1 MERSDRFPFTELPE
15 ALVEEMLS
23 KSELVGDQ
31 LYDTFKEIQNNKT
44 KMRKQLQ
51 EQNILKQDTEV
62 GYPGIPTTCGV
73 DGSYAVEKLLATD
86 FAACAAV
93 AIEGLTPPSEKR
105 YEKRYWEKPHHRV
118 FIHPEK
124 HNLDTGTV
132 IRGLMMEMELELAAK
147 APHDIVFL
155 DGSLTTP
162 LIYANQAINKMLEWV
177 NEGTQT
183 EVGKEL
189 EERFRKF
196 LEDYK
201 TILESLRTDKLWV
214 SMPKYTTRRELG
226 KKLSWSAHYDDR
238 AILTTILSPGEFT
251 SPVPLEEP
259 LQPWHLRLPFKNKE
273 LERLK
278 DEVIISAIN
287 RLYVMYY
294 RPHNWTPVF
303 RIEMASSIATNN
315 SRIAVLLQGLKY
327 QSGTPGILEPYPL
340 YIADRMVKHLG
351 SAIPA
356 FRQTATRRMTEL
368 HQGDIGEIFFSMH
381 GYRTESGR

>member
-1 MERSDRFPFTELPE
+1 MEKTEQPPFSELPE

-23 KSELVGDQ
+23 KSELVGGR
-31 LYDTFKEIQNNKT
+31 LYDSFKEIQNNKA
-44 KMRKQLQ
+44 KMRNQLQ
-51 EQNILKQDTEV
+51 EQNILKQDAEF

-73 DGSYAVEKLLATD
+73 DGSYAVEKLLAID

-105 YEKRYWEKPHHRV
+105 HWEKPHHRV

-124 HNLDTGTV
+124 HNPDTGTV
-132 IRGLMMEMELELAAK
+132 IRGLMMEMELELATK

-162 LIYANQAINKMLEWV
+162 LIYMNQAINKIMELE
-177 NEGTQT
+177 NEGNQT
-183 EVGKEL
+183 EVGNQLK
-189 EERFRKF
+189 ERFKQF
-196 LEDYK
+196 LKDYK
-201 TILESLRTDKLWV
+201 TILESSRTDKLWV

-226 KKLSWSAHYDDR
+226 KNLSWPSHYDDR
-238 AILTTILSPGEFT
+238 ANLTTILSPGEFT
-251 SPVPLEEP
+251 SPIPLEKP
-259 LQPWHLRLPFKNKE
+259 QQLWHLRLPSNDEE

-278 DEVIISAIN
+278 DEVISAIN

-294 RPHNWTPVF
+294 RPHNWAPAF
-303 RIEMASSIATNN
+303 RIEMSSSIATNN

-327 QSGTPGILEPYPL
+327 QSGTPGIMEPYPL

-351 SAIPA
+351 TAIPA

-368 HQGDIGEIFFSMH
+368 HQGDIGEIFFNMH

>member
-1 MERSDRFPFTELPE
+1 MEKFEQTPFAELPE

-23 KSELVGDQ
+23 KSEEVGDK
-31 LYDTFKEIQNNKT
+31 LYNSFKEIQNNRE
-44 KMRKQLQ
+44 KMRQQLQ
-51 EQNILKQDTEV
+51 ARNILKRDSEF
-62 GYPGIPTTCGV
+62 GYPQIPTTCGV
-73 DGSYAVEKLLATD
+73 DGSYAIEKLLSID
-86 FAACAAV
+86 FVACAAV
-93 AIEGLTPPSEKR
+93 AIEGLTPPS
-105 YEKRYWEKPHHRV
+105 EKRYWEKPHHRV

-124 HNLDTGTV
+124 HDPESGTV
-132 IRGLMMEMELELAAK
+132 IRGLMMEMEIELAVK

-162 LIYANQAINKMLEWV
+162 LIYMNQAINKILEWE
-177 NEGTQT
+177 NEGIQT
-183 EVGKEL
+183 EIGRKMKEGL
-189 EERFRKF
+189 KGF
-196 LEDYK
+196 LENYK
-201 TILESLRTDKLWV
+201 MILESLRTDKLWV
-214 SMPKYTTRRELG
+214 SLPKYTARRELG
-226 KKLSWSAHYDDR
+226 KMFNWPLNYDDR
-238 AILTTILSPGEFT
+238 AILTAILSPGEFT
-251 SPVPLEEP
+251 LPIPLEKP
-259 LQPWHLRLPFKNKE
+259 KQPWHLKIPSD
-273 LERLK
+273 EREIEKLK
-278 DEVIISAIN
+278 DEVISAIN

-327 QSGTPGILEPYPL
+327 QSGTPGIMEPYPL

-356 FRQTATRRMTEL
+356 FRQTATKRMTEL

>member
-1 MERSDRFPFTELPE
+1 MEKTEQTPFAELPE

-23 KSELVGDQ
+23 RSELVGDK
-31 LYDTFKEIQNNKT
+31 LYESFKEIQNNKA
-44 KMRKQLQ
+44 KIRKQLHD
-51 EQNILKQDTEV
+51 QNILKQDTEV

-73 DGSYAVEKLLATD
+73 DGSYAVERLLATD

-105 YEKRYWEKPHHRV
+105 HWEKPHHTV

-124 HNLDTGTV
+124 HDPDTGTV
-132 IRGLMMEMELELAAK
+132 IRGLMMEMELELAVR

-162 LIYANQAINKMLEWV
+162 LIYMNQAINKVSESDETV
-177 NEGTQT
+177 I
-183 EVGKEL
+183 GKNLIE
-189 EERFRKF
+189 KF
-196 LEDYK
+196 KNFLDSYK
-201 TILESLRTDKLWV
+201 IILESSRTDKLWI

-226 KKLSWSAHYDDR
+226 KKLKWSSHYDDK
-238 AILTTILSPGEFT
+238 ALLTTLLSPGGFT
-251 SPVPLEEP
+251 SPIPLEKP
-259 LQPWHLRLPFKNKE
+259 QQSWHLRLPSDDKE
-273 LERLK
+273 LERLR
-278 DEVIISAIN
+278 DEVLSAIN
-287 RLYVMYY
+287 RINVMYY
-294 RPHNWTPVF
+294 KPHSWTPAF
-303 RIEMASSIATNN
+303 RIEISSSIATNN

-327 QSGTPGILEPYPL
+327 QCGTPGILEPYPL

-351 SAIPA
+351 GAIPA

-368 HQGDIGEIFFSMH
+368 HQGDIGEIFFGMH

>member
-1 MERSDRFPFTELPE
+1 MEKVEQTPFAELPE

-23 KSELVGDQ
+23 KSERVGDK
-31 LYDTFKEIQNNKT
+31 LYDSFKEIQNNKA

-105 YEKRYWEKPHHRV
+105 HWGKPHHRV

-124 HNLDTGTV
+124 HDPDTGTV

-162 LIYANQAINKMLEWV
+162 LIYMNQAVNKALESDDTV
-177 NEGTQT
+177 ISKNL
-183 EVGKEL
+183 KEN
-189 EERFRKF
+189 FKDF
-196 LEDYK
+196 LDSYK
-201 TILESLRTDKLWV
+201 TILESSRTDKLWV

-226 KKLSWSAHYDDR
+226 RKLNWPSHYDDR
-238 AILTTILSPGEFT
+238 AILTTIILLSPGEFT
-251 SPVPLEEP
+251 SPIPLEQP
-259 LQPWHLRLPFKNKE
+259 RQPWHLRLPNDDKE
-273 LERLK
+273 LERLR
-278 DEVIISAIN
+278 DEVISSIN

-303 RIEMASSIATNN
+303 RIEMSSSIATNN

>member
-1 MERSDRFPFTELPE
+1 MEKVEQTPFAELPE

-23 KSELVGDQ
+23 KSELVGDR
-31 LYDTFKEIQNNKT
+31 LYDSFKEIQNNKA

-105 YEKRYWEKPHHRV
+105 HWEKPHHRV

-124 HNLDTGTV
+124 HDPDTGTV

-162 LIYANQAINKMLEWV
+162 LIYMNQAINKM
-177 NEGTQT
+177 T
-183 EVGKEL
+183 ESNNTIIGKNLSEN
-189 EERFRKF
+189 FKNF
-196 LEDYK
+196 LESYK
-201 TILESLRTDKLWV
+201 TVLESFRTDKLWV

-226 KKLSWSAHYDDR
+226 KKLSRSSHYDDR

-251 SPVPLEEP
+251 LPIPLEEP
-259 LQPWHLRLPFKNKE
+259 QQPWHLRLPFKDKE

-278 DEVIISAIN
+278 DEVISAIN

-303 RIEMASSIATNN
+303 RIETASSIATNN
-315 SRIAVLLQGLKY
+315 SRIAILLQGLKY

-340 YIADRMVKHLG
+340 YIADRMVKHLR

>member
-1 MERSDRFPFTELPE
+1 MEKSEQTPFTELPE

-23 KSELVGDQ
+23 KSELVGDR

-44 KMRKQLQ
+44 NMRKQLQ
-51 EQNILKQDTEV
+51 EQKILKQDTEV

-105 YEKRYWEKPHHRV
+105 YWEKPHHRV
-118 FIHPEK
+118 FIHPER
-124 HNLDTGTV
+124 HDPDTGTV

-155 DGSLTTP
+155 DGSLTTS
-162 LIYANQAINKMLEWV
+162 LIYMNQAINKTLEWE
-177 NEGTQT
+177 NDGNKT
-183 EVGKEL
+183 EVGKKLIEGF
-189 EERFRKF
+189 EKF

-201 TILESLRTDKLWV
+201 TILESSRSDKLWV
-214 SMPKYTTRRELG
+214 SLPKYTTRRELG
-226 KKLSWSAHYDDR
+226 KMFNWPSYYDDR
-238 AILTTILSPGEFT
+238 AVLTTILSPGEFT
-251 SPVPLEEP
+251 SPIPLEKP
-259 LQPWHLRLPFKNKE
+259 PQPWHLRIPYNKRE

-278 DEVIISAIN
+278 NEVISAIN

-303 RIEMASSIATNN
+303 RIEMASSVASNN

-327 QSGTPGILEPYPL
+327 QSGTSGIIEPYPL

-381 GYRTESGR
+381 GYRTESER

>member
-1 MERSDRFPFTELPE
+1 MEKVEQTPFAELPE

-23 KSELVGDQ
+23 KSELVGDR
-31 LYDTFKEIQNNKT
+31 LYDSFKEIQNNKA
-44 KMRKQLQ
+44 KMREQLQ

-105 YEKRYWEKPHHRV
+105 HWEKPHHRV

-124 HNLDTGTV
+124 HDPDTGTV

-162 LIYANQAINKMLEWV
+162 LIYMNQAINKMTESYNTV
-177 NEGTQT
+177 IGTNLS
-183 EVGKEL
+183 ENFKD
-189 EERFRKF
+189 F
-196 LEDYK
+196 LESYK
-201 TILESLRTDKLWV
+201 TVLESFRSDKLWV

-226 KKLSWSAHYDDR
+226 KRLSWSSHYDDR

-251 SPVPLEEP
+251 SPIPLEEP
-259 LQPWHLRLPFKNKE
+259 QQPWHLRLPFKDKE

-278 DEVIISAIN
+278 DEVISAIN
-287 RLYVMYY
+287 RLYVIYY

-340 YIADRMVKHLG
+340 YMADRMVKHLG

>member
-1 MERSDRFPFTELPE
+1 MEKVEQIPFAELPE

-23 KSELVGDQ
+23 KSELVGDR
-31 LYDTFKEIQNNKT
+31 LYDSFKEIQNNKA
-44 KMRKQLQ
+44 KMREQLQ

-105 YEKRYWEKPHHRV
+105 HWEKPHHRV

-124 HNLDTGTV
+124 HDPDTGTV

-162 LIYANQAINKMLEWV
+162 LIYMNQAINKMTESYNTV
-177 NEGTQT
+177 IGTNLS
-183 EVGKEL
+183 ENFKD
-189 EERFRKF
+189 F
-196 LEDYK
+196 LESYK
-201 TILESLRTDKLWV
+201 TVLESFRTDKLWV

-226 KKLSWSAHYDDR
+226 KRLIWSSHYDDR

-251 SPVPLEEP
+251 SPIPLEEP
-259 LQPWHLRLPFKNKE
+259 QQPWHLRLPFKDKE

-278 DEVIISAIN
+278 DEVISAIN
-287 RLYVMYY
+287 RLYVIYY

-340 YIADRMVKHLG
+340 YMADRMVKHLG

>member
-1 MERSDRFPFTELPE
+1 MENFNQIPFAELPE

-23 KSELVGDQ
+23 KSEQIGDR
-31 LYDTFKEIQNNKT
+31 LYDSFKEIQNNKDQ
-44 KMRKQLQ
+44 MRKQLQ
-51 EQNILKQDTEV
+51 DKNILKHDTEV
-62 GYPGIPTTCGV
+62 GYPEIPTTCGI

-86 FAACAAV
+86 LATCAAV

-105 YEKRYWEKPHHRV
+105 YWEKPHHRI

-124 HNLDTGTV
+124 HDPDTSIV
-132 IRGLMMEMELELAAK
+132 IRGVMMEMELDLAAK

-155 DGSLTTP
+155 DGSLITP
-162 LIYANQAINKMLEWV
+162 LIYMNQAINKVIEWE
-177 NEGTQT
+177 NEGNQT

-189 EERFRKF
+189 KERFAQF
-196 LEDYK
+196 LKDYK
-201 TILESLRTDKLWV
+201 TILESSRTDKLWV
-214 SMPKYTTRRELG
+214 SLPKYTTRRELG
-226 KKLSWSAHYDDR
+226 KMFSWSSNYDDR
-238 AILTTILSPGEFT
+238 AVLTTILSPGEFT
-251 SPVPLEEP
+251 SPIPLEKP
-259 LQPWHLRLPFKNKE
+259 QQPWHLRLPSNDEE
-273 LERLK
+273 LEKLK
-278 DEVIISAIN
+278 EEVISAIN
-287 RLYVMYY
+287 RIHVMYY
-294 RPHNWTPVF
+294 RPHNWAPVF

-327 QSGTPGILEPYPL
+327 QSGTPGIMEPYPL

-351 SAIPA
+351 SAIPT

>member
-1 MERSDRFPFTELPE
+1 MEKPEQTPFAELPE

-23 KSELVGDQ
+23 KSESVGEQ
-31 LYDTFKEIQNNKT
+31 LYASFKEIQENKA
-44 KMRKQLQ
+44 KIRKQLQ
-51 EQNILKQDTEV
+51 EQNILKLDTEL

-73 DGSYAVEKLLATD
+73 DGSYAVERLLATD

-105 YEKRYWEKPHHRV
+105 YWEKPHHRV

-124 HNLDTGTV
+124 HNPDIGTV

-162 LIYANQAINKMLEWV
+162 LIYMNQAINRVIEWE
-177 NEGTQT
+177 NEGNQT
-183 EVGKEL
+183 EVGKQL
-189 EERFRKF
+189 IERFKQF
-196 LEDYK
+196 LKDYK
-201 TILESLRTDKLWV
+201 IILESARTDKLWV
-214 SMPKYTTRRELG
+214 GMPKYTTRRELG
-226 KKLSWSAHYDDR
+226 KNLGWSANYDDR
-238 AILTTILSPGEFT
+238 AILTAILSPGEFT
-251 SPVPLEEP
+251 SPIPLEEP
-259 LQPWHLRLPFKNKE
+259 QQPWHLRIPINDKE
-273 LERLK
+273 IERLK
-278 DEVIISAIN
+278 DEVISAIN
-287 RLYVMYY
+287 RIYVMYY

-327 QSGTPGILEPYPL
+327 QSGTPGIMEPYPL

>member
-1 MERSDRFPFTELPE
+1 MEKVEQTPFAELPE

-23 KSELVGDQ
+23 KSELVGDD
-31 LYDTFKEIQNNKT
+31 LYDSFKEIQNNKA

-51 EQNILKQDTEV
+51 EQNILKVDSEV
-62 GYPGIPTTCGV
+62 GYPGIPTTCGI

-105 YEKRYWEKPHHRV
+105 HWEKPHHRM

-124 HNLDTGTV
+124 HNPDTGTI
-132 IRGLMMEMELELAAK
+132 IRGVMMEMELELAGK

-162 LIYANQAINKMLEWV
+162 LIYMNQAINKI
-177 NEGTQT
+177 T
-183 EVGKEL
+183 ESNNTDTVIGKNLSEN
-189 EERFRKF
+189 FKNF
-196 LEDYK
+196 LESYK
-201 TILESLRTDKLWV
+201 TVMESSRTDKLWV

-226 KKLSWSAHYDDR
+226 KMLNWSSNYDDR

-251 SPVPLEEP
+251 TPIPLEEP
-259 LQPWHLRLPFKNKE
+259 QQPWHLRLPFKDKE
-273 LERLK
+273 LEELK
-278 DEVIISAIN
+278 DNVISAIN

-294 RPHNWTPVF
+294 KPHNWTPVF

-340 YIADRMVKHLG
+340 YIADRIVKHLG

-356 FRQTATRRMTEL
+356 FRQVATKRMTEL

>member
-1 MERSDRFPFTELPE
+1 MEKVEQTPFAELPE

-23 KSELVGDQ
+23 KSELVGDR
-31 LYDTFKEIQNNKT
+31 LYDSFKEIKNNKA

-51 EQNILKQDTEV
+51 EQNILKQDTEF

-105 YEKRYWEKPHHRV
+105 HWEKPHHRV

-124 HNLDTGTV
+124 HDPDTGTV
-132 IRGLMMEMELELAAK
+132 IRGLMMGMELELAAK

-155 DGSLTTP
+155 DGSLTTA
-162 LIYANQAINKMLEWV
+162 LIYMNQAINKVLESD
-177 NEGTQT
+177 ETII
-183 EVGKEL
+183 GKTL
-189 EERFRKF
+189 IERFKDF
-196 LEDYK
+196 LDSYK
-201 TILESLRTDKLWV
+201 TILEASRTDKLWV
-214 SMPKYTTRRELG
+214 GLPKYTTRRELG
-226 KKLSWSAHYDDR
+226 KRLSWSSHYDDR

-251 SPVPLEEP
+251 SPVPLEKP
-259 LQPWHLRLPFKNKE
+259 QQPWHLRLPLKDDE

-278 DEVIISAIN
+278 DEVISVIN

-303 RIEMASSIATNN
+303 RIEMASSIASNN
-315 SRIAVLLQGLKY
+315 SRITILLQGLKY

>member
-1 MERSDRFPFTELPE
+1 MEKPEQTPFAELPE

-23 KSELVGDQ
+23 KSEQDGDR
-31 LYDTFKEIQNNKT
+31 LYYSLKEIQNNKVN
-44 KMRKQLQ
+44 MRRQLQ
-51 EQNILKQDTEV
+51 AQNILKHDTEV

-86 FAACAAV
+86 FVACAAV
-93 AIEGLTPPSEKR
+93 AIEGLTPPS
-105 YEKRYWEKPHHRV
+105 EKRYWEKPHHRV

-124 HNLDTGTV
+124 HDPDTGTIV
-132 IRGLMMEMELELAAK
+132 RGVMMEMELELAVN

-162 LIYANQAINKMLEWV
+162 LIYMNQAINKVLELE
-177 NEGTQT
+177 NEGIQMV
-183 EVGKEL
+183 VGKEL
-189 EERFRKF
+189 KKRFRKF

-201 TILESLRTDKLWV
+201 TILESSRTDKLWV
-214 SMPKYTTRRELG
+214 SLPKYTTRRELG
-226 KKLSWSAHYDDR
+226 KMFNWSFHYDDR
-238 AILTTILSPGEFT
+238 AVLTTILSPGEFT
-251 SPVPLEEP
+251 TPIPLEKP
-259 LQPWHLRLPFKNKE
+259 QQPWHLRVPSNDEE
-273 LERLK
+273 LEKLK
-278 DEVIISAIN
+278 DEVISAIN

-315 SRIAVLLQGLKY
+315 SRLAILLQGLKY
-327 QSGTPGILEPYPL
+327 QSGTPGIMEPYPL

-368 HQGDIGEIFFSMH
+368 HQGDVSDIFFSMH